1 MTALTLFI
9 GWMLA
14 ILIGLFALVVLY
26 CIYTGKIDLTY
37 LLSESTTPGATARA
51 SMARF
56 QFLIFT
62 FVIALCLFLVTVSKG
77 DFPTISGGILGLLGI
92 SGGSYAVGK
101 GIQASSDN
109 GTKDAAKKG

>member
-1 MTALTLFI
+1 MGALANFI

-26 CIYTGKIDLTY
+26 RIYTGAIDLKY
-37 LLSESTTPGATARA
+37 LLCESTNTDKPVA
-51 SMARF
+51 SLARF

-77 DFPTISGGILGLLGI
+77 DFPTISGSVVALLGI
-92 SGGSYAVGK
+92 SGGSYVIGK
-101 GIQASSDN
+101 GIQAGSDSSS
-109 GTKDAAKKG
+109 KGSN